1 MADHCIHESD
11 WGAIQVTVDHL
22 SKEIDGNGSP
32 GLSKTVPVLI
42 KSVDDLNETV
52 GDLRTVISG
61 FSKFQSEYSAVQG
74 QKDKGFNNF
83 LKTAGVIIAFV
94 GLLATFLATSN
105 KQSKEVEGIKNI
117 VDQYGYD
124 MYNKTHNRG
133 DSINIQ

>member
-1 MADHCIHESD
+1 MDHCFHEED
-11 WGAIQVTVDHL
+11 WGCVKSTVEHL
-22 SKEIDGNGSP
+22 AKEIDGNGSP

-42 KSVDDLNETV
+42 KSVDDLNESV

-61 FSKFQSEYSAVQG
+61 FSKFQSEYSAIQG
-74 QKDKGFNNF
+74 QKDKSFGNV
-83 LKTAGVIIAFV
+83 LKTAGVVIAFI